1 MFVPEINVIQ
11 RIKDLCKAYS
21 WTVYRLAKES
31 SITYSTLNT
40 MLNKGNI
47 PSIPTLEKI
56 CQGFGITLAQFFS
69 EDEDTA
75 VLTTAQKSHLS
86 AWDALSVEN
95 QLCVSKY
102 MDFLLAQQDSQP

>member
-1 MFVPEINVIQ
+1 MPEIDVIQ
-11 RIKDLCKAYS
+11 RIKQLCKAYS

-31 SITYSTLNT
+31 GITYSTLNT
-40 MLNKGNI
+40 MLNKGTL

-75 VLTTAQKSHLS
+75 VLTIAQKKHLA
-86 AWDALSVEN
+86 AWDALNDEN
-95 QLCVSKY
+95 QFCVSKY
-102 MDFLLAQQDSQP
+102 MEFLIHQQDSQT